1 MAKAG
6 HNLNPSHLASFI
18 DRIEALE
25 SDKSQIAEDIKDIYL
40 EVKSAG
46 YDVKIVR
53 AVIKMRAEDKEKRDE
68 RQAMI
73 DLYMN
78 ALGDLADTPLGRA
91 AIEKI

>member
-25 SDKSQIAEDIKDIYL
+25 TDKQQIADDIKDVYL

-73 DLYMN
+73 EI
-78 ALGDLADTPLGRA
+78 GRA
-91 AIEKI
+91 HV